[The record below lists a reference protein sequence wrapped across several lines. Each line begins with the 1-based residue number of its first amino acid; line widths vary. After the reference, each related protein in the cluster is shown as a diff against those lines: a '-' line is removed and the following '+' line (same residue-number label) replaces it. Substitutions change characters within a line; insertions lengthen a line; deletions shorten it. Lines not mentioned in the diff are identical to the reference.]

1 MNCLVLSGGGMY
13 GAYQAGA
20 WKALADVFRP
30 DLIVG
35 TSIGALNGW
44 AIAGG
49 CEPDE
54 LIDRWLSLE
63 PASRYR
69 WKLPNTIFG
78 GVLDSEALQNIVRD
92 IHRAFTPKIEYALV
106 MTDLLTLRPRNVP
119 GNAVTWRHLV
129 ATGAI
134 VGIFDQV
141 RLDGR
146 LCSDGGLLAGLPVW
160 AAAELGATKVL
171 AINLLPEA
179 PGFIA
184 KTFSGAAR
192 RISPFRAEVP
202 SSVEVITVVPA
213 ALLGSPSDMLYWN
226 RANAEKWIAQGES
239 DALCLKHSI
248 ANCFEGE

>member
-54 LIDRWLSLE
+54 LIDRWLNLE

-69 WKLPNTIFG
+69 WKLPGTIFG
-78 GVLDSEALQNIVRD
+78 GVLDSEALQNLVRD
-92 IHRAFTPKIEYALV
+92 MHRSYTPKIDYALV
-106 MTDLLTLRPRNVP
+106 MTDLLTLRPRIVP
-119 GNAVTWRHLV
+119 GKVVTWRHLV

-146 LCSDGGLLAGLPVW
+146 LCSDGGLLASLPVW

-171 AINLLPEA
+171 AINVLPEP

-192 RISPFRAEVP
+192 KISPFRAEVP

-239 DALCLKHSI
+239 DALPLKHSI

>member
-20 WKALADVFRP
+20 WKALADVFHP

-49 CEPDE
+49 CEPAE
-54 LIDRWLSLE
+54 LIERWLNLE
-63 PASRYR
+63 PAGSYR
-69 WKLPNTIFG
+69 WKLPATIFG
-78 GVLDSEALQNIVRD
+78 GVLDSIALENLVREM
-92 IHRAFTPKIEYALV
+92 HRSFTPKIDYALV
-106 MTDLLTLRPRNVP
+106 MTDLLTLRPRIVP
-119 GNAVTWRHLV
+119 GRDVTWRHLM

-134 VGIFDQV
+134 VGVFDQI

-146 LCSDGGLLAGLPVW
+146 LCSDGGLLANLPVW

-171 AINLLPEA
+171 AINVLPEA

-192 RISPFRAEVP
+192 RISPFRPVVP

-226 RANAEKWIAQGES
+226 RANTEKWIGQGEA
-239 DALCLKHSI
+239 DALRLKHSI
-248 ANCFEGE
+248 ANCFERE

>member
-1 MNCLVLSGGGMY
+1 MKCLVLSGGGMY

-49 CEPDE
+49 CAPDE
-54 LIDRWLSLE
+54 LIERWLNLE
-63 PASRYR
+63 SASRYR
-69 WKLPNTIFG
+69 WKLPRTIFG
-78 GVLDSEALQNIVRD
+78 GVLDSKALQNIVQE
-92 IHRAFTPKIEYALV
+92 IHQSFTPKIDYALV
-106 MTDLLTLRPRNVP
+106 MTDLLTLRPRIVP
-119 GNAVTWRHLV
+119 GHKVTWRHLV

-179 PGFIA
+179 PGFVA

-192 RISPFRAEVP
+192 RISPFRPVVP
-202 SSVEVITVVPA
+202 SSIKVITVVPA
-213 ALLGSPSDMLYWN
+213 ALLGSPGDMLYWN
-226 RANAEKWIAQGES
+226 RANAEKWIRQGES
-239 DALCLKHSI
+239 DALRLKHSI

>member
-1 MNCLVLSGGGMY
+1 MY

-54 LIDRWLSLE
+54 LIDRWLNLE

-92 IHRAFTPKIEYALV
+92 IHRSYTPKIDYALV
-106 MTDLLTLRPRNVP
+106 MTDLLTLRPRIVP
-119 GNAVTWRHLV
+119 GNEATWRHLV

-160 AAAELGATKVL
+160 AAAELGASKVL

-184 KTFSGAAR
+184 KTVSGAAR

-202 SSVEVITVVPA
+202 SSLEVITVVPA
-213 ALLGSPSDMLYWN
+213 ALLGSPGDMLYWN
-226 RANAEKWIAQGES
+226 RANAEKWIAQGEA
-239 DALCLKHSI
+239 DALQLKHSV

>member
-20 WKALADVFRP
+20 WKALAGVFQP

-49 CEPDE
+49 CQPDE
-54 LIDRWLSLE
+54 LIDRWLNLA

-69 WKLPNTIFG
+69 WKLPKTIFG
-78 GVLDSEALQNIVRD
+78 GVLDSEPLQSLVRE
-92 IHRAFTPKIEYALV
+92 IHQSFSPRIDYALV
-106 MTDLLTLRPRNVP
+106 ITDLLTLRPRIIP
-119 GNAVTWRHLV
+119 GRDVTWRHLL

-146 LCSDGGLLAGLPVW
+146 LCSDGGLLSALPVW

-171 AINLLPEA
+171 AINVLPKA

-184 KTFSGAAR
+184 KNVSGAAR
-192 RISPFRAEVP
+192 RISRFRPLVP
-202 SSVEVITVVPA
+202 PTVEVITVVPE
-213 ALLGSPSDMLYWN
+213 ALLGSPTDMLYWN
-226 RANAEKWIAQGES
+226 RENAVKWIAQGES
-239 DALCLKHSI
+239 DALRLKHSI
-248 ANCFEGE
+248 ANCFERE

>member
-1 MNCLVLSGGGMY
+1 MLSGGGMY

-20 WKALADVFRP
+20 WKALADVFQP

-49 CEPDE
+49 CEPGE
-54 LIDRWLSLE
+54 LIDRWLNLE

-69 WKLPNTIFG
+69 WKLPATIFG
-78 GVLDSEALQNIVRD
+78 GVLDSEALQSLVRE
-92 IHRAFTPKIEYALV
+92 IHRSYTPKIDYALV
-106 MTDLLTLRPRNVP
+106 MTDLLTLQPRIVP
-119 GNAVTWRHLV
+119 GGNVTWRHLL

-146 LCSDGGLLAGLPVW
+146 LCSDGGLLSALPVW

-171 AINLLPEA
+171 AINVLPEA
-179 PGFIA
+179 PGFVA
-184 KTFSGAAR
+184 KTFAGAAR
-192 RISPFRAEVP
+192 RISSFRAVVP

-213 ALLGSPSDMLYWN
+213 ALLGAPAEMLYWS
-226 RANAEKWIAQGES
+226 RANAEKWIGQGES
-239 DALCLKHSI
+239 DALALKHSI
-248 ANCFEGE
+248 ANCFERE

>member
-1 MNCLVLSGGGMY
+1 LNSLVLSGGGMY

-20 WKALADVFRP
+20 WKALADIFQP

-54 LIDRWLSLE
+54 LIDRWLNLE
-63 PASRYR
+63 SASRYR
-69 WKLPNTIFG
+69 WKLPATLFG
-78 GVLDSEALQNIVRD
+78 GVLDSAALQNLVRE
-92 IHRAFTPKIEYALV
+92 IHRSYTPQIDYALV
-106 MTDLLTLRPRNVP
+106 MTDLLTLRPRIVP
-119 GNAVTWRHLV
+119 GPEVTWRHLM

-146 LCSDGGLLAGLPVW
+146 LCSDGGLLSAVPVW

-171 AINLLPEA
+171 AINLLPES
-179 PGFIA
+179 PGLIA

-192 RISPFRAEVP
+192 RISPFRPVVP
-202 SSVEVITVVPA
+202 SSVEVMTVVPA
-213 ALLGSPSDMLYWN
+213 ALLGSPSEMLYWN
-226 RANAEKWIAQGES
+226 RENAEKWIAQGES
-239 DALCLKHSI
+239 DALRIKHSI
-248 ANCFEGE
+248 ANCFERE

>member
-20 WKALADVFRP
+20 WKTLADVFHP

-49 CEPDE
+49 CDPDE
-54 LIDRWLSLE
+54 LIDRWLNLAS
-63 PASRYR
+63 ASRYR
-69 WKLPNTIFG
+69 WKLPRTIFG
-78 GVLDSEALQNIVRD
+78 GVLDSEPLQNLVRE
-92 IHRAFTPKIEYALV
+92 IHHSFSPRIDYAMV
-106 MTDLLTLRPRNVP
+106 ITDLLTLKPRIVHGP
-119 GNAVTWRHLV
+119 DVTWRHLL

-146 LCSDGGLLAGLPVW
+146 LCSDGGLLSALPLW

-171 AINLLPEA
+171 AINLLPQA

-184 KTFSGAAR
+184 KSFSGAAR
-192 RISPFRAEVP
+192 RISPFRPHVP
-202 SSVEVITVVPA
+202 SSVEVITVVPE
-213 ALLGSPSDMLYWN
+213 ALLGSPAEMLYWN
-226 RANAEKWIAQGES
+226 RENAAKWIAQGQA
-239 DALCLKHSI
+239 DALRLKHSI
-248 ANCFEGE
+248 ANCFERE

>member
-1 MNCLVLSGGGMY
+1 MKCLVLSGGGMY

-49 CEPDE
+49 CQPEE
-54 LIDRWLSLE
+54 LIDRWLNLE

-69 WKLPNTIFG
+69 WKLPGTIFG

-92 IHRAFTPKIEYALV
+92 IHRSYIPKIDYALV
-106 MTDLLTLRPRNVP
+106 MTDLLTLRPRIVP
-119 GNAVTWRHLV
+119 GNVVTWRHLV

-141 RLDGR
+141 RMDGR

-192 RISPFRAEVP
+192 KISPFRAVVP

-239 DALCLKHSI
+239 DALPLKHSI